1 MYTERETCEHSTL
14 SGRQAQ
20 DLCADL
26 YAGLSFIV
34 NKGGEWSVDLQTITT
49 LIGSLGFPIAACIAC
64 FSMLNKERE
73 EHKQEMQKVTEA
85 IVNNTMAL
93 EALKGKLDGN

>member
-1 MYTERETCEHSTL
+1 MDI
-14 SGRQAQ
+14 QA
-20 DLCADL
+20 
-26 YAGLSFIV
+26 
-34 NKGGEWSVDLQTITT
+34 ITT

-73 EHKQEMQKVTEA
+73 EHKAEMQKVTEA

-93 EALKGKLDGN
+93 EALKGRLDKDE